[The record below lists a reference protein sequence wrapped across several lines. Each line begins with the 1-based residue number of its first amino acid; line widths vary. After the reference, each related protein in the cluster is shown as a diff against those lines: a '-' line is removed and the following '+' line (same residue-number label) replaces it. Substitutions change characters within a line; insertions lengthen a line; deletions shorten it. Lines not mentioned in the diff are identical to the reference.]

1 MNISHNQKNI
11 VIYLTIFLG
20 LAIVIIGLVSNARFI
35 NSLPS
40 QPSLTVSKER
50 TAQMVKD
57 EIDNYKS
64 MIAILKDRN
73 VVLNDLLVDKFL
85 KGLFDSLIVVI
96 ISYVFGKPLVLALA
110 SRIAGNKNKST

>member
-1 MNISHNQKNI
+1 MDFSNNQKSI

-20 LAIVIIGLVSNARFI
+20 LAIVIIGIVSNAWFI

-40 QPSLTVSKER
+40 QPSLIVSKER
-50 TAQMVKD
+50 TAQMIKD
-57 EIDNYKS
+57 DIENYKS

-73 VVLNDLLVDKFL
+73 GVLNDLLVVKFL

-110 SRIAGNKNKST
+110 NRIAGNKSKPT